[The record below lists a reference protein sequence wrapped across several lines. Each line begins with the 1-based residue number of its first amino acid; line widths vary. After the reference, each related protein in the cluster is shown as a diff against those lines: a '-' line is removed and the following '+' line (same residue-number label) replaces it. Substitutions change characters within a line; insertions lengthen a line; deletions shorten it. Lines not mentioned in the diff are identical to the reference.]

1 MAPEVDRS
9 SPVRDYGYPAD
20 VFSFSIVF
28 WEVLTQRKA
37 FDEYKLSSRQEMK
50 DAMYRDKERPRLD
63 LEPCERFRDAFV
75 CGWDHEPSV
84 RPTMRDMISRIE
96 AELSGDGPLG
106 WWQPDEQLRK
116 PSKLF
121 FL

>member
-9 SPVRDYGYPAD
+9 SRAPDYGYPAD

-37 FDEYKLSSRQEMK
+37 FDEFRHLTRLEIKH
-50 DAMYRDKERPRLD
+50 AMYIDKERPTLD
-63 LEPCERFRDAFV
+63 LDACAPFRDALL

-84 RPTMRDMISRIE
+84 RPTISDMISRIE
-96 AELSGDGPLG
+96 AELAGDGPLEC
-106 WWQPDEQLRK
+106 WQPDEQLRR
-116 PSKLF
+116 PSKLY